1 MFKLKNNRA
10 VVVTFAVIM
19 VLSVVAIYVP
29 LLFPP
34 KNQAPAEQP
43 VDVSNLAVPTTTVG
57 GATTSTATSAAA
69 TPPPNEKV
77 TTPST
82 STKNLPSSL
91 ENLQSDENAL
101 NQIQNSLNGGSK

>member
-10 VVVTFAVIM
+10 VVVTFAVLM

-34 KNQAPAEQP
+34 QNQVPAEQP
-43 VDVSNLAVPTTTVG
+43 VDVSGLAVPTTTAG
-57 GATTSTATSAAA
+57 GASTSSTTTTAT
-69 TPPPNEKV
+69 TTPNEKV

-91 ENLQSDENAL
+91 QNLQSDENAL
-101 NQIQNSLNGGSK
+101 NQIQNSLNK